1 MLGGVHIL
9 EHILTSKGNRDEENK
24 MVLFI
29 RNELEQE
36 VNKKCKYNSWS
47 SAAAAPCYP
56 SEPSRCRSSSG
67 FTAAGPETL
76 TSSQTSAL
84 GCKQPES

>member
-9 EHILTSKGNRDEENK
+9 EHILTSKGNRDEEDK

-36 VNKKCKYNSWS
+36 VNKKCKSNS
-47 SAAAAPCYP
+47 CCTVL
-56 SEPSRCRSSSG
+56 SE
-67 FTAAGPETL
+67 
-76 TSSQTSAL
+76 
-84 GCKQPES
+84 